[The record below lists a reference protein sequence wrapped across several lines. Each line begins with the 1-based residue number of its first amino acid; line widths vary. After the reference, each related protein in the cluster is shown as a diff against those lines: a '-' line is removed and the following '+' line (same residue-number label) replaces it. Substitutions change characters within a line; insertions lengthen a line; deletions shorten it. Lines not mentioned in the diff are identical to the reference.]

1 MSTEITNTDPLCWIL
16 DNEWHKYYKK
26 CELSDLQKARNN
38 KLDILCEWDIIL
50 THFQISKY
58 WKADTI
64 DRFIFFSLPSYPAE
78 IKRRF
83 KNAIENLPDYRKK
96 TLTYD
101 QISQTVKR
109 WREEDEYYSQSVWN

>member
-16 DNEWHKYYKK
+16 DNEWDKYYKK
-26 CELSDLQKARNN
+26 CELQDLQKARNN
-38 KLDILCEWDIIL
+38 KLDISCEWDIIL

-58 WKADTI
+58 GKADTI
-64 DRFIFFSLPSYPAE
+64 DRFIFFSLPSYPSE

-83 KNAIENLPDYRKK
+83 KNAIENLPEYRKK

-101 QISQTVKR
+101 QISETVKR
-109 WREEDEYYSQSVWN
+109 WRYEEQYYS